1 MAAARISL
9 VRQLFLLWR
18 RGRLHSREAT
28 SQAAMPAWIFDLLM
42 KKCVEWAKKINNNVM
57 NDNKN

>member
-18 RGRLHSREAT
+18 REWLHSREVT
-28 SQAAMPAWIFDLLM
+28 NQVAMLAWIFDLLM
-42 KKCVEWAKKINNNVM
+42 KKSVEWAKKINNNVM